1 MKKNPLFKKSP
12 DPSYDN
18 DESLLYLIGI
28 LILKNYFL
36 QEGSFLLKTQNE
48 RKKA

>member
-1 MKKNPLFKKSP
+1 MKKTPSFKKSP

-36 QEGSFLLKTQNE
+36 KEGSFF
-48 RKKA
+48 